1 VPPADEHYVPTLLA
15 VHGQDQRTT
24 CSDALTAADWVPG
37 LWSPL
42 IHTAADV
49 NADLVFRWGSTL
61 LCILFPVLQ
70 LFVCRARFPA
80 VLPRTCQACV
90 LACCRVCC
98 TCQLAAAET
107 QYHFSG
113 CMRSHHITLPR

>member
-1 VPPADEHYVPTLLA
+1 MWVPSLCVPPADEHYVPTLLA
-15 VHGQDQRTT
+15 VHGQDQHTT

-61 LCILFPVLQ
+61 LCIPFPVLQ
-70 LFVCRARFPA
+70 LLCVEHASPLFCPELAR
-80 VLPRTCQACV
+80 
-90 LACCRVCC
+90 LACL
-98 TCQLAAAET
+98 LAVAWL
-107 QYHFSG
+107 H
-113 CMRSHHITLPR
+113 LPAGRC